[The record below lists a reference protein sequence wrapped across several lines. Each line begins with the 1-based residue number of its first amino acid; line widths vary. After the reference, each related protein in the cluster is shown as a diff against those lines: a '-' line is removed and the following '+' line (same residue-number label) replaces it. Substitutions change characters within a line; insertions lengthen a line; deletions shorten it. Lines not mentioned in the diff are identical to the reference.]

1 MKVLRFIKLRTTTS
15 DPVDLILE
23 RNHNPLKKLLEIDNP
38 SHSFTSKH
46 LGDLKTPVS
55 LEEASGTPWV

>member
-15 DPVDLILE
+15 DPTDLVLE
-23 RNHNPLKKLLEIDNP
+23 RNHNPLKKFLEIGNP

-46 LGDLKTPVS
+46 LADLKTPVG
-55 LEEASGTPWV
+55 LEDASGMP